1 MQNKTSIR
9 LSEINISFILRT
21 NHQLSNGEYS
31 ILLRLQYH
39 GQLKDIATGLSTRKE
54 HWIAGNGIVSI
65 RNKKAGI
72 INEQIDDIQ
81 YKVRQVFEKMKHT
94 LGDFTLDELILR
106 IKGKDD
112 APVNLME
119 YVDERIRHYDSRVR
133 IDLAV
138 TTFYKYKRTRNY
150 LYDFLHQKYKLK
162 NIPLSRVNVSFL
174 EEFFKYL
181 RKEKKNCHNSSLALM
196 NCLKSILHDPVKKG
210 VIRAN
215 PFVELSLT
223 QVPVKRDYLSLD
235 EVRALQNL
243 EGLSEAMERN
253 RDVFVFACF
262 TGLSYSD
269 IKTLKGSNIIVDP
282 DGTKHIEKHRDKTG
296 VLSYVPLLPTAENI
310 LIKYSPTGSCKDFM
324 WRILSNQKL
333 NFALKELAIKA
344 NINKPLFMHLA
355 RHTFATTIT
364 LSNGVPLESV
374 GKMIGHAGMKN
385 LMIYAKIV
393 NTKVKKDMEGLM
405 KIF

>member
-1 MQNKTSIR
+1 MRNTTCIR
-9 LSEINISFILRT
+9 LSEINSRFILRT
-21 NHQLSNGEYS
+21 SSQLANGETS
-31 ILLRLQYH
+31 ILIRLYYQC
-39 GQLKDIATGLSTRKE
+39 QQKDVATGLSVKRE
-54 HWIAGNGIVSI
+54 HWIRENGAVSAK
-65 RNKKAGI
+65 NKKAAT
-72 INEQIDDIQ
+72 INQQLVDIQ
-81 YKVRQVFEKMKHT
+81 YRVRQVFDKMKHT
-94 LGDFTLDELILR
+94 LGDFSLDELVDRLR
-106 IKGKDD
+106 GNNE
-112 APVNLME
+112 APETLME
-119 YVDERIRHYDSRVR
+119 YVDGRIKLYDSRVG

-138 TTFYKYKRTRNY
+138 TTFYKYKRTRVY
-150 LYDFLHQKYKLK
+150 LNDFLNERHRVK
-162 NIPLSRVNVSFL
+162 NIPLTRVNVEFL
-174 EEFFKYL
+174 EAFFKYL

-210 VIRAN
+210 IIRAN
-215 PFVELSLT
+215 PFVEMKLT

-243 EGLSEAMERN
+243 EELSEPMERN

-269 IKTLKGSNIIVDP
+269 LVSLKGSHIIVDP
-282 DGTKHIEKHRDKTG
+282 DGSKHIEKHRDKTG
-296 VLSYVPLLPTAENI
+296 ILSYVPLLPTAEKI
-310 LIKYSPTGSCKDFM
+310 LIKYSPTGECKDFM

-333 NFALKELAIKA
+333 NFALKELAVKA
-344 NINKPLFMHLA
+344 KIDKPLFMHLA

-393 NTKVKKDMEGLM
+393 NSKVKKDMEGLM
-405 KIF
+405 GMF